1 MKVNI
6 VATEQ
11 AKLLSD
17 INIRLVAIEKW
28 VKETAKWLRFQNLL
42 SLKQVLENEL
52 GDDAKKLAYESTDG
66 TRGYR
71 EVGNASG
78 VPATTVQSWWNR
90 WFNLGI
96 LEESDI
102 RKGRMK
108 HICSLKEVG
117 IEIPKRAT
125 AKGKLGKQQLV
136 AEQSQTL
143 ANEMLKSEV
152 GADEEAEV

>member
-1 MKVNI
+1 MP
-6 VATEQ
+6 TEQ
-11 AKLLSD
+11 EKLLSD
-17 INIRLVAIEKW
+17 INMRLVAIEKR
-28 VKETAKWLRFQNLL
+28 VKDTAKWLRFQNLL

-71 EVGNASG
+71 EVGQASR
-78 VPATTVQSWWNR
+78 VPAPTVQFWWNR

-117 IEIPKRAT
+117 IEISRKAT
-125 AKGKLGKQQLV
+125 ARAKPSKQQLV
-136 AEQSQTL
+136 TEQPQTPTNDAL
-143 ANEMLKSEV
+143 QNEDRI
-152 GADEEAEV
+152 DEEAET